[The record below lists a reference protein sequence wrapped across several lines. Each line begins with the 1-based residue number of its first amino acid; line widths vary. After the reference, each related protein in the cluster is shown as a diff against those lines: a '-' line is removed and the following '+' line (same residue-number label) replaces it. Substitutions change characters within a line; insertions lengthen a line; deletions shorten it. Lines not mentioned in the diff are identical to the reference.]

1 MLAGGYEVSLMAS
14 FSYVLLPS
22 PFGTLSMVWQATEQG
37 PKVHRVF
44 LPAGGTPVENRVRMD
59 FVGAGP
65 LSCPAITELGEKIQA
80 FLEGQAVDFELDLI
94 ALDQCSESQ
103 KRVLLAEHRIP
114 RGWVSTYG
122 RIARNL
128 GMPGGARAVGGALAH
143 NPFPIIIPCH
153 RAVRSNGELGGF
165 QGGLKMKQALLEL
178 EGVEFSRPGKVRM
191 NRVYLL

>member
-1 MLAGGYEVSLMAS
+1 MA
-14 FSYVLLPS
+14 
-22 PFGTLSMVWQATEQG
+22 
-37 PKVHRVF
+37 
-44 LPAGGTPVENRVRMD
+44 

-65 LSCPAITELGEKIQA
+65 LSCPAITALGERIQA
-80 FLEGQAVDFELDLI
+80 FLEGQAVDFELNLI

-103 KRVLLAEHRIP
+103 KRVLLAEYRIP

-178 EGVEFSRPGKVRM
+178 EGVEFSQPGKVRM
-191 NRVYLL
+191 NRVYYESNGLEQAVQPRRK